1 MQLQPQSGQVLF
13 YENFPFEDGST
24 GDKLFV
30 ILYVAD
36 INSPCLFL
44 KTTSQ
49 PKRYKG
55 CQEGCDPQKR
65 VFFVPLSWRECF
77 PLDTYIQLPQVI
89 EIQAAEIFA
98 GTLSKRMR
106 QKGALSI
113 DCFQRLKNCLKK
125 FKDDISPQH
134 WKLIFKS

>member
-1 MQLQPQSGQVLF
+1 MQLQPQLGQVLF
-13 YENFPFEDGST
+13 YENFPFENGST
-24 GDKLFV
+24 GDKRFV

-36 INSPCLFL
+36 INSPCLVL

-49 PKRYKG
+49 SRRYIG

-77 PLDTYIQLPQVI
+77 PLDTYIQLPQII
-89 EIQAAEIFA
+89 EIPAAKIFA

-106 QKGALSI
+106 LMNALSI
-113 DCFQRLKNCLKK
+113 DCFKRLKDCLKK